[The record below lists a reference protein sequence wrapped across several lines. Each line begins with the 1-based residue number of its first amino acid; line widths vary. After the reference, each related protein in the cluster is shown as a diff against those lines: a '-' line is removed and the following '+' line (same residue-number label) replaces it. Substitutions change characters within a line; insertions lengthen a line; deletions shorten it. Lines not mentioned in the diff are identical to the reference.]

1 MKFTLPNNKTALS
14 VTSAITL
21 ALALAGC
28 SAPPQD
34 TVPVDN
40 SATPPAETS
49 QVPADQDTATDA
61 SADTKSAEQASA
73 ADDSEGAKSIAWL
86 TSYNKALEEA
96 TKKNQPVMI
105 DFYADWCTACK
116 LLDKDIYTAPDVIQK
131 SQNFVN
137 LKIDTDKDTEIAARY
152 KVYALPTLI
161 FLDGSG
167 KVLWRLEGVPT
178 TTHFINTMQKVQDK
192 FIART

>member
-1 MKFTLPNNKTALS
+1 MKFTLPNNKTTLS
-14 VTSAITL
+14 VTTALGL
-21 ALALAGC
+21 ALVLAGC
-28 SAPPQD
+28 TAPPQD
-34 TVPVDN
+34 AVPTDN
-40 SATPPAETS
+40 ASSPPAETS
-49 QVPADQDTATDA
+49 QTPADSDATADK
-61 SADTKSAEQASA
+61 SADAKPAEQASA
-73 ADDSEGAKSIAWL
+73 ADDFKNAKSIAWL
-86 TSYNKALEEA
+86 TSYDKALQEA

-116 LLDKDIYTAPDVIQK
+116 ILDKDVYTAPDVIKK
-131 SQNFVN
+131 SQDFVN
-137 LKIDTDKDTEIAARY
+137 LKINTDKDTDIAARY

-178 TTHFINTMQKVQDK
+178 TPHFINTMQKVQDK

>member
-1 MKFTLPNNKTALS
+1 MKFTLPNNKTTLS
-14 VTSAITL
+14 VASAIAL

-28 SAPPQD
+28 TAPPED
-34 TVPVDN
+34 AAPADDAST
-40 SATPPAETS
+40 TPAETS
-49 QVPADQDTATDA
+49 QLPADNTNE
-61 SADTKSAEQASA
+61 SAPAQPDA
-73 ADDSEGAKSIAWL
+73 ADKTTSAKSIAWL
-86 TSYNKALEEA
+86 TSYDKALQEA

-116 LLDKDIYTAPDVIQK
+116 ILDKDVYTAPDVIKK
-131 SQNFVN
+131 SQSFVN

-167 KVLWRLEGVPT
+167 KVLWRLEGAT
-178 TTHFINTMQKVQDK
+178 TTPHFISTMQKVQDK
-192 FIART
+192 FTDRT